1 MTRVLKK
8 SNTYR
13 FLVEKY
19 YRYFK
24 RFNVQNKPIETEEK
38 KLSYLYEKY
47 KKYTMI
53 PPQIF
58 NENISLVSEFKNLKG
73 DFVECGVWKGGMA
86 AAIAEFIG
94 GDREFYLYDS
104 FEGLP
109 DVKPVDGVAAK
120 KWQEDKTSD
129 WYFDNCSADIHF
141 AKEAMRL
148 ANVSNV
154 HITKGWFEN
163 TLPLHPNRPIAI
175 LRLDGDWYDSTMQC
189 LDSLYP
195 KLIEGGV
202 IIIDDYY
209 TWEGCSKAVHDY
221 LSKIKSSSQI
231 RSFTGDVCYI
241 VKKDISV

>member
-1 MTRVLKK
+1 MTTVLKK
-8 SNTYR
+8 SKTYC

-24 RFNVQNKPIETEEK
+24 RFNILNKPVETEK
-38 KLSYLYEKY
+38 KISYFYEKY
-47 KKYTMI
+47 KNYTMI
-53 PPQIF
+53 PPQTF
-58 NENISLVSEFKNLKG
+58 NENISLVSEFKNLEG

-86 AAIAEFIG
+86 AAIAEFLG
-94 GDREFYLYDS
+94 EDREYYLYDS

-109 DVKPVDGVAAK
+109 DVKPIDGKAAK

-129 WYFDNCSADIHF
+129 WYFDNCNADINF
-141 AKEAMRL
+141 AKEAMQL

-175 LRLDGDWYDSTMQC
+175 LRLDADWYDSTMQC

-231 RSFTGDVCYI
+231 RSFKGGVCYI
-241 VKKDISV
+241 VKKDISI